1 MKHRLGFALIGVMA
15 VSPFATALAQDAGA
29 ATYKAKCEMCHGTDG
44 LGNTPVGKKL
54 MARPFNAP
62 DVLKESDADFTAVID
77 KGKNKM
83 PAFAGKLTDA
93 QITEVVAYIR
103 TLQK

>member
-1 MKHRLGFALIGVMA
+1 MRHQLGLALIGVMA
-15 VSPFATALAQDAGA
+15 LSMSPAALAQDAGA
-29 ATYKAKCEMCHGTDG
+29 ATYKAKCQMCHGPDG
-44 LGNTPVGKKL
+44 LGNTPAGKKL

-62 DVLKESDADFTAVID
+62 DVLKESDADFTAVVE

-93 QITEVVAYIR
+93 QITEVVTYIH